1 MTYTALLKSFKILSD
16 SGYLI
21 HLNHVKDVK
30 AFIETK
36 QNKQKKPQQK
46 QKSGIDNDKM
56 INDLMGLK
64 WGLWFFIDKII

>member
-36 QNKQKKPQQK
+36 QNKQK

-56 INDLMGLK
+56 INNLMVLK
-64 WGLWFFIDKII
+64 WGLQFFIDKIT

>member
-36 QNKQKKPQQK
+36 KTKKTKNKNRNQAL
-46 QKSGIDNDKM
+46 IM
-56 INDLMGLK
+56 IK
-64 WGLWFFIDKII
+64 

>member
-36 QNKQKKPQQK
+36 QNKTKKQK

-64 WGLWFFIDKII
+64 WGLRFFIDKII

>member
-36 QNKQKKPQQK
+36 QNKQK

-56 INDLMGLK
+56 INDLMVLK
-64 WGLWFFIDKII
+64 WGLQFFIDKIT

>member
-1 MTYTALLKSFKILSD
+1 MTYTALLKSFKILSE

-36 QNKQKKPQQK
+36 QNKTKK

-64 WGLWFFIDKII
+64 WGLRFFIDKII